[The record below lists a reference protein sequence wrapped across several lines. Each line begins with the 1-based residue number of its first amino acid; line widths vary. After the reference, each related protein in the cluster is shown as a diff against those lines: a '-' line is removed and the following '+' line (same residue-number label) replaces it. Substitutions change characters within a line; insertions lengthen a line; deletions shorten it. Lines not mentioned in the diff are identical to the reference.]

1 MRIDA
6 ILIALCAWGC
16 CRMAT
21 ALDLGIVDSHRK
33 VECGFA
39 ITNTS
44 DKVWKVI
51 GARSSCAC
59 MSVFVQQGEMKPGE
73 VRPVK
78 VVFNPA
84 GMEGTV
90 EKAVQ
95 VDLKPGKSAI
105 HTYRADVRLRLGF
118 KPTDAAFG
126 VVKRSETGQR
136 LSAALSGFVAD
147 GAKIVSIKPPER
159 PVFKVEV
166 NKEGKG
172 LDVGFAAGAIPSG
185 AYAEIWTVQTSD
197 AEIPEIKF
205 PVSARVSDG
214 FSVSPQVLT
223 VEQCDKPCSRMV
235 LIRPESGKPKFK
247 VLSAETKPRK
257 WGETKIVPR
266 PLDGWQII
274 IDGINYNEVR
284 QFSKQ
289 PYLEVKTDLHE
300 NEVISVPLRVHAEIG
315 KERQ

>member
-16 CRMAT
+16 CHMAT

-59 MSVFVQQGEMKPGE
+59 MSVSVQQGEMKPGE
-73 VRPVK
+73 VRPVS

-95 VDLKPGKSAI
+95 VDLKPGKSVI
-105 HTYRADVRLRLGF
+105 RTYQAEVRLRLGF

-136 LSAALSGFVAD
+136 LSAVLSGSVAKD
-147 GAKIVSIKPPER
+147 VKIVSLKQPER
-159 PVFKVEV
+159 PVFKVEM

-172 LDVGFAAGAIPSG
+172 LDIGFADGSIPSG

-223 VEQCDKPCSRMV
+223 VEQADKPCSRMV

-257 WGETKIVPR
+257 WGETKIIPR
-266 PLDGWQII
+266 PLDGWQILI
-274 IDGINYNEVR
+274 EAIDPTLVR
-284 QFSKQ
+284 QFSKK
-289 PYLEVKTDLHE
+289 PYLEIHTDLPE
-300 NEVISVPLRVHAEIG
+300 SGIVEIPLRV
-315 KERQ
+315 K